1 LSAVIRPQT
10 WRFHLDRFRRSL
22 RDIYSPRY
30 ILLNI
35 VLLPVYF
42 VVYFALIAYQ
52 NDGIPSSVFPFYW
65 IGGLVLT
72 SSMLATIAI
81 YSIRNTMNNR
91 ARLSAS
97 SWGTTAAIA
106 GGVIG
111 GCGCGAPLV
120 LNLVTIGVS
129 AGDAIALNN
138 FLVNYQ
144 EPIFLA
150 LIAMNIGMIV
160 YYLNRLSTS
169 ACKMPILGKPQ

>member
-1 LSAVIRPQT
+1 ME
-10 WRFHLDRFRRSL
+10 RFGTTL
-22 RDIYSPRY
+22 RDIYWPKY
-30 ILLNI
+30 ILLN
-35 VLLPVYF
+35 VALLPVYF

-52 NDGIPSSVFPFYW
+52 NDGIPSSVFPLYW
-65 IGGLVLT
+65 ICGLVLT
-72 SSMLATIAI
+72 SSMLGTIAI
-81 YSIRNTMNNR
+81 YSIRNTTNNK

-97 SWGTTAAIA
+97 TWGTTAAIV
-106 GGVIG
+106 GGLIG

-129 AGDAIALNN
+129 AGEAIALNN

-160 YYLNRLSTS
+160 YYLNKLSTS
-169 ACKMPILGKPQ
+169 TCKIPVLGKPQ